1 MNASELLRIARA
13 EGLDTPVLHGVGRLH
28 RDAVVLDRDG
38 NRWTVYLVDERGAVI
53 ESTLR
58 TFDSESEAVE
68 RVLLKLRQ
76 IAEARRS
83 LAAAAD

>member
-1 MNASELLRIARA
+1 MLKDSIRRFSRVS
-13 EGLDTPVLHGVGRLH
+13 DVFTMMRSCS
-28 RDAVVLDRDG
+28 DRDG
-38 NRWTVYLVDERGAVI
+38 DGWTVYVVDERDAVI